1 MPITKFEINGYKCFD
16 KETQF
21 DVPKIVNL
29 IIGKNNSGKSTF
41 LDVIKHIYCRFG
53 LKMEKPYSFYY
64 LIGDK
69 DISLFT
75 IHNHR
80 PGTIRSTAIPNIDN
94 LKTQLIGKEIKINV
108 SQTKKL
114 IDDNN
119 RYPLPYIGEDYR
131 LDFRIGATIPVS
143 DIVYKPI
150 TVLSER
156 NVLGEHS
163 STTTVLPSGDGLTGA
178 LLYHA
183 TEKVGKRKLIKAI
196 LDDINDLLRG
206 EEHFSSLNI
215 LKNSSLY
222 TIHLENEK
230 GEISLDDM
238 GSGIKTLIFISYLI
252 ENEKLYPSDS
262 MFFFEELE
270 NNLHPEIQRRLFN
283 KIYDFAIQYKKRVFI
298 TSHSH
303 VAINCFY
310 GKEDTRI
317 YHVKKDNDNSSYI
330 ETIDSDLSKS
340 LILDDLGVKASDLF
354 QSNGIIWVEGPS
366 DRIYINKW
374 LHLVNPSL
382 KEYEHYSFLY
392 YGGKLLSHYSIDE
405 ETGVINILLT
415 NRNSAIVMDSDIKKD
430 GDTPNSTKLRIEKEF
445 KERGLFNWITEGREI
460 ENYIHKEA
468 VDRRYES
475 NKHEQIGKY
484 DDFKD
489 YIANDDSYFESHKL
503 KTAEELSFN
512 ERDLS
517 VMNLRDKITALAETI
532 EGWNK

>member
-1 MPITKFEINGYKCFD
+1 MQITKFGISGYKCFD
-16 KETQF
+16 KETKF
-21 DVPKIVNL
+21 DVPKTVNL
-29 IIGKNNSGKSTF
+29 IIGRNNSGKSSF
-41 LDVIKHIYCRFG
+41 LNVFERIFCG
-53 LKMEKPYSFYY
+53 TSLQNGGQYSFYFIVEKSD
-64 LIGDK
+64 LSSFEIFENKAG
-69 DISLFT
+69 FT
-75 IHNHR
+75 QYHPFGSVN
-80 PGTIRSTAIPNIDN
+80 PKVG
-94 LKTQLIGKEIKINV
+94 LIGKEIKI
-108 SQTKKL
+108 SMSSRGKF
-114 IDDNN
+114 IDNSN
-119 RYPLPYIGEDYR
+119 RYSLPEVGKEYKLGLSSVE
-131 LDFRIGATIPVS
+131 TITKRNITYSPV
-143 DIVYKPI
+143 V
-150 TVLSER
+150 VLSER
-156 NVLGEHS
+156 DVKSQPGS
-163 STTTVLPSGDGLTGA
+163 STNVEPNGTGLTGS

-183 TEKVGKRKLIKAI
+183 TKRVGDRELIKAV
-196 LDDINDLLRG
+196 LDSVNDLLRG
-206 EEHFSSLNI
+206 EEYFSSLNVLDEGNTCTI
-215 LKNSSLY
+215 YLK
-222 TIHLENEK
+222 NEK
-230 GEISLDDM
+230 GEISLNDM
-238 GSGIKTLIFISYLI
+238 GSGIKTIIFVSYLI
-252 ENEKLYPSDS
+252 EREKLHPSDS

-283 KIYDFAIQYKKRVFI
+283 KIYDFAIQYKKQVFI

-310 GKEDTRI
+310 GKEDARI
-317 YHVKKDNDNSSYI
+317 YHVKKDNNNSSYI

-340 LILDDLGVKASDLF
+340 LILNDLGVKASDIF

-374 LHLVNPSL
+374 LHLINPSL

-430 GDTPNSTKLRIEKEF
+430 GDIPNSTKLRIEKEF
-445 KERGLFNWITEGREI
+445 KDKCLFSWITEGREI
-460 ENYIHKEA
+460 ENYVHKEA

-489 YIANDDSYFESHKL
+489 YIANDDSYFESHKV

-517 VMNLRDKITALAETI
+517 VMNLRDKIAALAETI